1 MSIGTPLCSTKIKN
15 PVLNL
20 QLLTVVNLSFKQLA
34 ELKHTSFNSEINQDL
49 NNMIQLTLC
58 EKIWFNFLETMNQQ
72 NDIYCQN
79 KIISNWKTAPISCG
93 KFQLHYVC
101 KQSLDSPVI
110 HKTRL
115 PGAAQVNHS
124 YSRRAP
130 RRLPAIGRFLSVN

>member
-1 MSIGTPLCSTKIKN
+1 MSIGTPFMFNKDKKN

-49 NNMIQLTLC
+49 NNTIQLTLR

-79 KIISNWKTAPISCG
+79 KIISN
-93 KFQLHYVC
+93 
-101 KQSLDSPVI
+101 
-110 HKTRL
+110 
-115 PGAAQVNHS
+115 
-124 YSRRAP
+124 
-130 RRLPAIGRFLSVN
+130 